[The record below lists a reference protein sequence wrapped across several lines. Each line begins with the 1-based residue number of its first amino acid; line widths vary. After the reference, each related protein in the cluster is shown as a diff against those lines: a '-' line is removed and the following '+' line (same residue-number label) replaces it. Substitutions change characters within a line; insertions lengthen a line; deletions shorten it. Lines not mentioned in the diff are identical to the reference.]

1 MALLDSLISGVVT
14 AVAGDKAPMLN
25 DFLNANGGVTGLAD
39 KFQKGGASEVFSSWV
54 STGANQ
60 TITPEQIEAV
70 LGNDKVKEMA
80 ARMGIAPAQA
90 SDFLAKTLPGLVDQ
104 LTPKGQLN

>member
-1 MALLDSLISGVVT
+1 MALLDSLVSGVVT

-25 DFLNANGGVTGLAD
+25 EFLNASGGVTGLAD

-54 STGANQ
+54 GTGANQ
-60 TITPEQIEAV
+60 TITPEQIAAV

-80 ARMGIAPAQA
+80 ARMGIDPAQA

-104 LTPKGQLN
+104 LTPQGQLN